1 MNKVENQFKI
11 AELIALHLTGGLNEN
26 QEASLNKWISSNERN
41 ADLFNRI
48 TDAASLAEALQ
59 ELQETD
65 TEGRLANVK
74 RRIAEER
81 IIQHRPVVKLWP
93 RIAAAASILL
103 FLSAGGYFI
112 WHKYQTT
119 TTNVVA
125 KNDILPGGN
134 KAILTLANGKKISL
148 TDAKNGT
155 IAQQAGIQINKTKN
169 GQLVYIVSSASGP
182 AVSNGKAAEVAYNTI
197 ETPRGGQYQVVLPDG
212 SKVWLNAESS
222 ITYPLAFNKND
233 RTVKISGEVYFEVI
247 HHAEAP
253 FKVETKTQTIED
265 IGTHFDV
272 NAYNDEPAIKTTLL
286 EGVVKVNGVTLKPG
300 QAATTK
306 DNHTRISE
314 ADLEATI
321 AWKNAMFRFDSEKL
335 GTIMRQVSR
344 WYDVEVAYED
354 ESLKDKSFGAVTTRF
369 ANASTL
375 LHKLELTG
383 VAKFRIEGKK
393 IIVSDNT
400 K

>member
-1 MNKVENQFKI
+1 MNKAENQFKI
-11 AELIALHLTGGLNEN
+11 AELIALHLTEGLNQD
-26 QEASLNKWISSNERN
+26 QEASLNQWINSNERN
-41 ADLFNRI
+41 AALFNRI
-48 TDAASLAEALQ
+48 TDATTLAEALQ
-59 ELQETD
+59 ELQESD
-65 TEGRLANVK
+65 TEAGLAHVK
-74 RRIAEER
+74 QRIAEER

-93 RIAAAASILL
+93 RIAVAASVLL
-103 FLSAGGYFI
+103 FLSIGGYYIF
-112 WHKYQTT
+112 HKEPVQQITYTR
-119 TTNVVA
+119 
-125 KNDILPGGN
+125 NDIAPGGN
-134 KAILTLANGKKISL
+134 KAILTLTNGKKISL
-148 TDAKNGT
+148 TDAKNGQ
-155 IAQQAGIQINKTKN
+155 IAQQSGVQVNKTKN

-182 AVSNGKAAEVAYNTI
+182 AVNNGKTAEVAYNTI

-212 SKVWLNAESS
+212 SKVWLNAASS

-233 RTVKISGEVYFEVI
+233 RTVKINGEAYFEVV

-253 FKVETKTQTIED
+253 FKVQTTTQTIED

-272 NAYNDEPAIKTTLL
+272 NAYNDEPNTKTTLL
-286 EGVVKVNGVTLKPG
+286 EGVVKVNSFTLKPG
-300 QAATTK
+300 QQAVTK
-306 DNHTRISE
+306 DSRTRIAE
-314 ADLEATI
+314 ADLEETI

-335 GTIMRQVSR
+335 GTIMRQVAR
-344 WYDVEVAYED
+344 WYDVEVTYED

-369 ANASTL
+369 ANASQL